1 MKRKHK
7 KRSVAPDPGGDGYGY
22 LRRRGLSRREIAKG
36 HNQGVGHNSGKR
48 NGDDEKNVIDVDKPL
63 PYPVTKPRGSRP
75 SLGSGMAE
83 DAAKD
88 VEGRGDTIDSQ
99 IDRAM
104 GRNDDDEDD

>member
-1 MKRKHK
+1 MKRGM
-7 KRSVAPDPGGDGYGY
+7 RRARTTAPDPDGGGYGY
-22 LRRRGLSRREIAKG
+22 LRRRGLSREEIARG

-48 NGDDEKNVIDVDKPL
+48 DKDKDEDAD
-63 PYPVTKPRGSRP
+63 RP
-75 SLGSGMAE
+75 SLGWGLAE
-83 DAAKD
+83 QGAKD

>member
-22 LRRRGLSRREIAKG
+22 LRRRGLSRKEIAKG

-48 NGDDEKNVIDVDKPL
+48 EKD
-63 PYPVTKPRGSRP
+63 
-75 SLGSGMAE
+75 E
-83 DAAKD
+83 DADRPFLGWGLAEEGAKD